1 MNFFLFLWRIFV
13 AIPLSF
19 CVYIFAVRAL
29 MPDPINLTAL
39 LIWCGIG
46 YILSLSTPIRAI
58 HRRVMYRSGGYRA
71 LMYFL
76 MILLNAVIMPVT
88 LFLSVLGRIYRLINY
103 NKYLRGYDEEDPVI
117 RKRLRKQELKESA
130 KAEREARRSKA
141 KELARGVRED
151 AKNTRRTLKSVEGVE
166 REVIENGFY
175 ERRSAALGTKRSK
188 RELKRAETTSAVSDR
203 IRKSMWHSSAD
214 RAVKK
219 LLDKNY
225 KGDIR
230 LDDGV
235 CQKTYKQV
243 AIINLNM
250 QKYALLAEYGEG
262 GLPSTEAD
270 VFAIVPSEIRGNNLI
285 LVEDAELSE
294 KVFSVYRTLLAEKV
308 IYNA

>member
-1 MNFFLFLWRIFV
+1 MNFLLFLWRLFV

-19 CVYIFAVRAL
+19 CVYIFAVKAL

-46 YILSLSTPIRAI
+46 YILSLSTVIRAI
-58 HRRVMYRSGGYRA
+58 HKRVMYRSGGYRA

-76 MILLNAVIMPVT
+76 MALLNAVIMPVT

-103 NKYLRGYDEEDPVI
+103 NKHPGGYDEEDPVI
-117 RKRLRKQELKESA
+117 KKRIRKQELKDNA
-130 KAEREARRSKA
+130 KAERIARRNEA

-151 AKNTRRTLKSVEGVE
+151 AKSTRRSLKGTSGIE
-166 REVIENGFY
+166 REMLENSFY

-188 RELKRAETTSAVSDR
+188 KELKRAEATSAVSER
-203 IRKSMWHSSAD
+203 IRRSMWHSSAD

-225 KGDIR
+225 KGDIK
-230 LDDGV
+230 LDDGI
-235 CQKTYKQV
+235 CERTYKQV

-250 QKYALLAEYGEG
+250 QKYALLAEYGEN
-262 GLPSTEAD
+262 GLPNTEAD
-270 VFAIVPSEIRGNNLI
+270 VFAIVPNEIRGNNLI
-285 LVEDAELSE
+285 LVEDSELAE